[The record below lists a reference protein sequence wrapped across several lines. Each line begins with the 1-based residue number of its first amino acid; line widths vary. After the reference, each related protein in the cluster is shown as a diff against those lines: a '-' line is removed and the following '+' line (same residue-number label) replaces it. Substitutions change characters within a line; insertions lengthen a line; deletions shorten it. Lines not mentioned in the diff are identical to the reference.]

1 MKVLI
6 ALIIAFISLCPGIF
20 SQTAFSLQVREGMT
34 MGYFNRIKHRGD
46 YSQYFKL
53 QPALGGGQGIYLK
66 VDFKDRWSLEIGY
79 ENLEIGIRAI
89 DNFLKLACD
98 TCLGSESG
106 RYREVGLAFDLV
118 PMRVS
123 YKLPLSERF
132 SFFPLAGLQIGTTN
146 DGYIRLNGS
155 QSGFGLKKVEEK
167 TDWTFALQLGGEFS
181 WQMTRK
187 AKHKQYL
194 TFLLVL
200 NKGLNV
206 NHVFTYRTFVAN
218 HGFEERVVNYSASYF
233 GAMLGYQYTLTKRK
247 PENVTK

>member
-1 MKVLI
+1 MKILI
-6 ALIIAFISLCPGIF
+6 ALILASTTMCPGIF

-34 MGYFNRIKHRGD
+34 MGYFNRIIHRGD

-53 QPALGGGQGIYLK
+53 QPSFWGGQGVYLK
-66 VDFKDRWSLEIGY
+66 VNFKERWNLEIGY
-79 ENLEIGIRAI
+79 EDLIIGIQAT
-89 DNFLKLACD
+89 DNFRKLACD
-98 TCLGSESG
+98 TCLGSEAG
-106 RYREVGLAFDLV
+106 FYRGVGKAFDLV

-132 SFFPLAGLQIGTTN
+132 NFFPLAGLQIGATN
-146 DGYIRLNGS
+146 DGYTRLDGS
-155 QSGFGLKKVEEK
+155 QSGFGLSKVEEK

-187 AKHKQYL
+187 AKHKQFL
-194 TFLLVL
+194 TLLLVL
-200 NKGLNV
+200 DKGLNV

-247 PENVTK
+247 QENITK